1 MSAAA
6 AISAKARRD
15 NQVVASYIRAQT
27 LSDLA
32 GERSNGTG
40 AHELGQKGQLVA
52 LVRRL
57 RGGRIALNWRIA
69 V

>member
-1 MSAAA
+1 MFAAA

-15 NQVVASYIRAQT
+15 DQVVASYIRAQT
-27 LSDLA
+27 LSDVA

-40 AHELGQKGQLVA
+40 AHELGQEGQFAA

-57 RGGRIALNWRIA
+57 RGGASR
-69 V
+69 